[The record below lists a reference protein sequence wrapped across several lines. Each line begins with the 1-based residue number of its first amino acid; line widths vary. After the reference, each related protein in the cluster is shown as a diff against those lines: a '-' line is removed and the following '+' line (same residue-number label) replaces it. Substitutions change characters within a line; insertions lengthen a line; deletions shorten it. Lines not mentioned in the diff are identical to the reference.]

1 MEISSRPNK
10 ISRNVATICRVPM
23 TNVEI
28 RQSLGCAKQ
37 PMPSIAP
44 QIGKCRDNNAG
55 IARISLALFYKLP
68 FRHADMIRVDYNRDK
83 G

>member
-1 MEISSRPNK
+1 
-10 ISRNVATICRVPM
+10 
-23 TNVEI
+23 
-28 RQSLGCAKQ
+28 
-37 PMPSIAP
+37 MPSIAP